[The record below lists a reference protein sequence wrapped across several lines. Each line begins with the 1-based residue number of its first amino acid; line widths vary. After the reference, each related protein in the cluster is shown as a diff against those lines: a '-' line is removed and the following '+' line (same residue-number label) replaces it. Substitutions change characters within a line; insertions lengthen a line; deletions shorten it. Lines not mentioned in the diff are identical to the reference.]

1 MKPSVKYAVIYRHRT
16 EYPVTVMCNFFAVS
30 RSGYYSFVNRLGK
43 PIKDAELEWSRKAHT
58 QITLS
63 GDLTP
68 LLCPPQT
75 LNKRRQ
81 IILIGG
87 VAPKAIVI
95 RFDPAKNQLSNLL
108 AFHRNAVKAINQ
120 LLFEGCKKTF
130 HPRIV
135 KTAMCASHTLTNG
148 FMLSEQRTVFLAG
161 VLAAMIRM
169 KNQTGLITIA
179 GNCIA
184 KRITA

>member
-1 MKPSVKYAVIYRHRT
+1 M
-16 EYPVTVMCNFFAVS
+16 
-30 RSGYYSFVNRLGK
+30 
-43 PIKDAELEWSRKAHT
+43 EWSRKAHT

-108 AFHRNAVKAINQ
+108 AFHGNAVKAINQ

-169 KNQTGLITIA
+169 KDQTSLIAIA

-184 KRITA
+184 KRIAA

>member
-1 MKPSVKYAVIYRHRT
+1 MGCFMERKNLEHALAGLISELKPAPFLPENAVEHRSIELDGT
-16 EYPVTVMCNFFAVS
+16 EKTNS
-30 RSGYYSFVNRLGK
+30 R
-43 PIKDAELEWSRKAHT
+43 LEWSRKAHT

-135 KTAMCASHTLTNG
+135 KTAMCASHALSNG
-148 FMLSEQRTVFLAG
+148 SILSEQRTVFPTG
-161 VLAAMIRM
+161 VLAAVIRM
-169 KNQTGLITIA
+169 KDQTGPITIA
-179 GNCIA
+179 GNCMA

>member
-1 MKPSVKYAVIYRHRT
+1 M
-16 EYPVTVMCNFFAVS
+16 
-30 RSGYYSFVNRLGK
+30 
-43 PIKDAELEWSRKAHT
+43 EWSRKAHT

-63 GDLTP
+63 GDLPP